1 MSGCLPNKQQILKT
15 KPKRH
20 FPGPSNGTKNKVM
33 ARPTLEQEAGNA
45 ELLGVG
51 LIFKWSEVIRKPA
64 PL

>member
-1 MSGCLPNKQQILKT
+1 MTS
-15 KPKRH
+15 
-20 FPGPSNGTKNKVM
+20 
-33 ARPTLEQEAGNA
+33 PTLEQEAVNS